1 MPHSDVT
8 IVRACV
14 RDGAGGE
21 SGSPT
26 AVLREAPLSDE
37 RRRRVPVAAGTSHAV
52 FVSVA
57 EGRSGIPAVSLRFFT
72 AEGELPACGHGT
84 LAALACATVSA
95 GSAGS
100 AGSGTHRVE
109 LRTAG
114 RVFEGRCVREGGR
127 VRASFEAGA
136 VSLREPTAAERDLV
150 VPALGV
156 PAGALGPGLRVASTG
171 RPRLLVPV
179 RSPAVLAGLAPDSGR
194 LRAACDRL
202 GLLGCYVH
210 SGPTP
215 AGRRAARMFAPSI
228 GVPEDI
234 ANANSTGCLAAHLA
248 DGGADGDGRHGGG
261 DGGSG
266 GGADGDGGHG
276 VELAV
281 DMGDSLG
288 SPSTITASARPGPSG
303 PVVWLGG
310 AVEVAD
316 VVRLSW

>member
-1 MPHSDVT
+1 MPHGDVT

-14 RDGAGGE
+14 RDGAGGA

-26 AVLREAPLSDE
+26 AVLGEVPLSDE
-37 RRRRVPVAAGTSHAV
+37 RRRRVAVAAGTSHAV

-57 EGRSGIPAVSLRFFT
+57 AGRAGIPVVSLRFFT

-84 LAALACATVSA
+84 LAALAFATR
-95 GSAGS
+95 G

-114 RVFEGRCVREGGR
+114 RVFEGRSVREGGR

-136 VSLREPTAAERDLV
+136 VELREPTAAERDLV

-156 PAGALGPGLRVASTG
+156 PAGALGAGLRVASTG

-179 RSPAVLAGLAPDSGR
+179 HSTAALAGLAPDTGR

-210 SGPTP
+210 SGPTST
-215 AGRRAARMFAPSI
+215 GRRTARMFAPSI
-228 GVPEDI
+228 GVPEDV
-234 ANANSTGCLAAHLA
+234 ANANSTACLAAHLA
-248 DGGADGDGRHGGG
+248 DGGDGGGHGPGHEHRHGQGQ
-261 DGGSG
+261 
-266 GGADGDGGHG
+266 GHGYG

-288 SPSTITASARPGPSG
+288 SPSTITASARPGSAG
-303 PVVWLGG
+303 PVVRLGG
-310 AVEVAD
+310 AVEIAD
-316 VVRLSW
+316 VVRLPL